1 MISHVL
7 AGLAEKSK
15 TYSAPWVDKT
25 RAAILAALTPKQLA
39 YVQDSAQYKSARCPR
54 RSGKTFAV
62 VAQLLDGCLG
72 KAGSA
77 YIYLTLTKGQGRHNI
92 WQTLKRYNDDYELG
106 ADFHG
111 TDLRMTLPNGS
122 TITISGAET
131 MAEIDKLRG
140 QSFDGVVIDEAKSF
154 TDEVLISLLWEVVRP
169 ALSDRRGWLAMIG
182 TPGNVLSG
190 PFYEATS
197 VGNKLWSFHKW
208 NLQDN
213 TAMPHLWPDALRF
226 KEQMGWADDHPTWL
240 REFLG
245 EWAVTLDLLVYKFD
259 AMRNIYATLPSDIT
273 DWVYLMGVDF
283 GFQDDF
289 AISVAA
295 YSPHHD
301 KFYEVYDFGAP
312 HMTVPQMANEIKYVI
327 DTFGTFDAM
336 VCDAGGGLGQ
346 TLMNTLN
353 QQYGFNF
360 EAAEK
365 TEKLD
370 YIELVNSDL
379 TCGNIKIRAESGLVR
394 EMEHLQWEDAH
405 KRREDKGTPNHR
417 CDAFLYL
424 YRYAYH
430 FFASPKKRE
439 PIFGSK
445 EYWAAW
451 NKRSFDAAVKRKQT
465 PDQLGYKA
473 NMDPDLSLW
482 DPRSLTN

>member
-1 MISHVL
+1 V
-7 AGLAEKSK
+7 AR
-15 TYSAPWVDKT
+15 T
-25 RAAILAALTPKQLA
+25 REAILGALTPKQLA
-39 YVQDSAQYKSARCPR
+39 YAQDEAQYKSARCPR
-54 RSGKTFAV
+54 RSGKTFVV
-62 VAQLLDGCLG
+62 VADLLDGCLE
-72 KAGSA
+72 KPGSS
-77 YIYLTLTKGQGRHNI
+77 YIYLTLTKGQGRNNI

-131 MAEIDKLRG
+131 LAEIDKLRG

-154 TDEVLISLLWEVVRP
+154 TDEVLNSLLWEVVRP

-197 VGNKLWSFHKW
+197 VGNKLWSFHTW
-208 NLQDN
+208 TLQDN
-213 TAMPHLWPDALRF
+213 TAMPHLWPDALKF

-245 EWAVTLDLLVYKFD
+245 QWAVSLDLMVYSFNYT
-259 AMRNIYATLPSDIT
+259 RNVYAGDLPKDVT
-273 DWVYLMGVDF
+273 DWVYLLGVDF

-289 AISVAA
+289 AIVVAA

-312 HMTVPQMANEIKYVI
+312 HMTVPEMANEIKYAI
-327 DTFGTFDAM
+327 DRFGTFDAM

-346 TLMNTLN
+346 TLMKTLN
-353 QQYGFNF
+353 EQYRFSF

-365 TEKLD
+365 TEKYD

-379 TCGNIKIRAESGLVR
+379 VCGNIKIRAESKLIT
-394 EMEHLQWEDAH
+394 EMNNLQWEDAH
-405 KRREDKGTPNHR
+405 KKREDKGTPNHR

-430 FFASPKKRE
+430 FFAQPKKRE
-439 PIFGSK
+439 PVFGSR
-445 EYWAAW
+445 EYWNAW
-451 NKRSFDAAVKRKQT
+451 NTRAQDAAIKRRT
-465 PDQLGYKA
+465 PSDRSDYIA
-473 NMDPDLSLW
+473 NRDPNLNYWNPQSLK
-482 DPRSLTN
+482 NFAN